1 MQTKK
6 MNKTW
11 EIFSKNYEKLLLE
24 GYGHDLIVNVG
35 EEPLVKSFKAHKV
48 ILGAQSPY
56 FRRALSNE
64 WAKQE
69 DGKIVFN
76 KPNVSPPIFDVI
88 LKYIYTGSTNVE
100 EQDGEFILSL
110 LTAADELILQEFVE
124 EVQHYLVNNR
134 ATWIQENFCHVLDFA
149 FSHSTYGQLQDHCL
163 EAICADPPLLFDSEY
178 FYCIDSTILK
188 SLLKRDDLA
197 IHEVDLWNNLIKWAN
212 VQIAEIEAPSRN
224 LNVDDVDVDSTEW
237 SKETMQNFQQILA
250 DCIPLIRFTLMSP
263 EEFREKVWPF
273 KDCLP
278 TKLYDTVL
286 WHFIM
291 PEKQSSPFLPRLKTI
306 DSKLITLKHA
316 ALIATW
322 IDRKEGKTYS
332 HTEIPYEFSLL
343 MRGSRDG
350 FSQQTLHNRCGGQ
363 AKTIMLMKIK
373 STEEIFGMYISSV
386 WSNNTARQHDSFMFS
401 FGEGRE
407 TRTPVLSRVR
417 AAGYDLAL
425 QRGQERGMDEL
436 EMFKITSKT
445 PFSGF

>member
-1 MQTKK
+1 MQTKN
-6 MNKTW
+6 MSKTW

-24 GYGHDLIVNVG
+24 GYG
-35 EEPLVKSFKAHKV
+35 
-48 ILGAQSPY
+48 
-56 FRRALSNE
+56 ALSNE

-76 KPNVSPPIFDVI
+76 KPNMSPPIFDVI

-100 EQDGEFILSL
+100 DQDGEFILSL
-110 LTAADELILQEFVE
+110 LTAADELILHELVE
-124 EVQHYLVNNR
+124 EVQHHLVNNR
-134 ATWIQENFCHVLDFA
+134 AAWIQENFCHVLDFA
-149 FSHSTYGQLQDHCL
+149 FSHTTYNQLQDHCL
-163 EAICADPPLLFDSEY
+163 EAICADPPLLFDSDY
-178 FYCIDSTILK
+178 FYCIDSAILK

-197 IHEVDLWNNLIKWAN
+197 IHEGDLWDNLIKWAII
-212 VQIAEIEAPSRN
+212 QLTET
-224 LNVDDVDVDSTEW
+224 NVDEVSVDPTKW
-237 SKETMQNFQQILA
+237 SKEMMQNFQQILT
-250 DCIPLIRFTLMSP
+250 DCIPLIRFTLMTP
-263 EEFREKVWPF
+263 DEFREKVWPF

-278 TKLYDTVL
+278 TKLYDTIL

-291 PEKQSSPFLPRLKTI
+291 PEKQSSPFLPRLKTVY
-306 DSKLITLKHA
+306 SNLITLKHA

-322 IDRKEGKTYS
+322 IDRKEGKPYS

-373 STEEIFGMYISSV
+373 ATEEIFGMYISSV

-425 QRGQERGMDEL
+425 SRGQERGMDEL

-445 PFSGF
+445 PFSV

>member
-1 MQTKK
+1 

-11 EIFSKNYEKLLLE
+11 ETFSKNYEKLLLE
-24 GYGHDLIVNVG
+24 EYGHDLIVNVG

-88 LKYIYTGSTNVE
+88 LKYIYTG
-100 EQDGEFILSL
+100 
-110 LTAADELILQEFVE
+110 
-124 EVQHYLVNNR
+124 
-134 ATWIQENFCHVLDFA
+134 
-149 FSHSTYGQLQDHCL
+149 
-163 EAICADPPLLFDSEY
+163 
-178 FYCIDSTILK
+178 K
-188 SLLKRDDLA
+188 
-197 IHEVDLWNNLIKWAN
+197 
-212 VQIAEIEAPSRN
+212 IEAPSRN

-278 TKLYDTVL
+278 TKLYDTIL

>member
-1 MQTKK
+1 

-11 EIFSKNYEKLLLE
+11 ETFSKNYEKLLLE
-24 GYGHDLIVNVG
+24 EYGHDLIVNVG

-212 VQIAEIEAPSRN
+212 VQITEIEAPSRN

-237 SKETMQNFQQILA
+237 K
-250 DCIPLIRFTLMSP
+250 
-263 EEFREKVWPF
+263 
-273 KDCLP
+273 
-278 TKLYDTVL
+278 
-286 WHFIM
+286 
-291 PEKQSSPFLPRLKTI
+291 
-306 DSKLITLKHA
+306 
-316 ALIATW
+316 
-322 IDRKEGKTYS
+322 
-332 HTEIPYEFSLL
+332 
-343 MRGSRDG
+343 
-350 FSQQTLHNRCGGQ
+350 
-363 AKTIMLMKIK
+363 
-373 STEEIFGMYISSV
+373 IFGMYISSV

-425 QRGQERGMDEL
+425 QRGQERGL
-436 EMFKITSKT
+436 NGQKRKHGKIIVEIKFAVIPSILIQL
-445 PFSGF
+445 

>member
-1 MQTKK
+1 

-11 EIFSKNYEKLLLE
+11 ETFSKNYEKLLLE
-24 GYGHDLIVNVG
+24 EYGHDLIVNVG

-212 VQIAEIEAPSRN
+212 VQITEIEAPSRN

-263 EEFREKVWPF
+263 EEFREK
-273 KDCLP
+273 
-278 TKLYDTVL
+278 
-286 WHFIM
+286 
-291 PEKQSSPFLPRLKTI
+291 ER
-306 DSKLITLKHA
+306 
-316 ALIATW
+316 
-322 IDRKEGKTYS
+322 
-332 HTEIPYEFSLL
+332 
-343 MRGSRDG
+343 
-350 FSQQTLHNRCGGQ
+350 
-363 AKTIMLMKIK
+363 
-373 STEEIFGMYISSV
+373 SSV

-425 QRGQERGMDEL
+425 QRGQERGL
-436 EMFKITSKT
+436 NGQKRKHGKIIVEIKFAVIPSILIQL
-445 PFSGF
+445 